1 MAIQFRCESLLSRFQ
16 NPGDEAHSERK
27 LQVRFDP
34 LLGTSARIAEGVK
47 LQTSIDAALVSFGEP
62 DPNCPFCAE
71 RIDKVTPRIAPEI
84 TPAGRIRVG
93 DSVLFPNLVPYSKY
107 ATVAVFTTRHW
118 LSIRDFTPALIADN
132 LAASLDYIRAV
143 TKVDAEARFCAY
155 NINYLYP
162 SGGSLPHPHSQVY
175 VDPFPTSMMRMQH
188 ASVTAYWQ
196 ANGRCFWNDLVSE
209 ETERAQRMISC
220 VGPVVWMTP
229 FAPIGFNE
237 VRAVLC
243 ECATVLDLSSA
254 DLPIS
259 ERAQRMISCVGPVVW
274 MTPFAPIGFNEVRA
288 VLCEC
293 ATVLDLSSAD
303 LQALASGISRVLA
316 WYDSIGY
323 NSFNLALYSGELGKD
338 GADRVNLTMVTRTA
352 MTPFYRSD
360 SMCLERLHWEAVV
373 DRTPEDVAADVREY
387 LRSTKS
393 A

>member
-1 MAIQFRCESLLSRFQ
+1 MAIQFQRESLLSRFQ
-16 NPGDEAHSERK
+16 NPGNEAYSERK

-47 LQTSIDAALVSFGEP
+47 LQTGADAALDSFRAP

-71 RIDKVTPRIAPEI
+71 RIDQVTPHIAGEI

-93 DSVLFPNLVPYSKY
+93 QTVLFPNLVPYSKY
-107 ATVAVFTTRHW
+107 AAVAVFTTRHW
-118 LSIRDFTPALIADN
+118 LDLRDFTPALIADN
-132 LAASLDYIRAV
+132 LAASLEYMRAAA
-143 TKVDAEARFCAY
+143 KVHADARFGAY

-188 ASVTAYWQ
+188 ASVAAYWD
-196 ANGRCFWNDLVSE
+196 ANGRCFWNDLVAE
-209 ETERAQRMISC
+209 ETERAERMISRD
-220 VGPVVWMTP
+220 GPIVWMTP

-243 ECATVLDLSSA
+243 ERATILDLSSA
-254 DLPIS
+254 D
-259 ERAQRMISCVGPVVW
+259 V
-274 MTPFAPIGFNEVRA
+274 
-288 VLCEC
+288 
-293 ATVLDLSSAD
+293 
-303 LQALASGISRVLA
+303 QALASGISQVLA

-352 MTPFYRSD
+352 MMPFYRSD
-360 SMCLERLHWEAVV
+360 SMYLERLHWEAAL
-373 DRTPEDVAADVREY
+373 DRTPEEVAADVQQY
-387 LRSTKS
+387 FRS
-393 A
+393 ARDA

>member
-1 MAIQFRCESLLSRFQ
+1 MAIEFRCESLLSRFQ
-16 NPGDEAHSERK
+16 NPGDEAYSERK

-47 LQTSIDAALVSFGEP
+47 LQTRDDAAPTSFRAPEL
-62 DPNCPFCAE
+62 NCPFCAD

-93 DSVLFPNLVPYSKY
+93 DTVLFPNLVPYSKY
-107 ATVAVFTTRHW
+107 AAVAAFTTRHW
-118 LSIRDFTPALIADN
+118 LDLRDFTPALIADN
-132 LAASLDYIRAV
+132 LAASLDYIRTV
-143 TKVDAEARFCAY
+143 TKFDADARFCAY

-162 SGGSLPHPHSQVY
+162 SGGSLPHPHGQVF

-188 ASVTAYWQ
+188 ESAAAYWR

-209 ETERAQRMISC
+209 ETERAERMIC
-220 VGPVVWMTP
+220 RDGAIVWMTP

-243 ECATVLDLSSA
+243 ERATVLDLSSA
-254 DLPIS
+254 
-259 ERAQRMISCVGPVVW
+259 
-274 MTPFAPIGFNEVRA
+274 EV
-288 VLCEC
+288 
-293 ATVLDLSSAD
+293 
-303 LQALASGISRVLA
+303 QKLASGMSRVLA

-323 NSFNLALYSGELGKD
+323 NSFNLALYSGELGKE

-360 SMCLERLHWEAVV
+360 SMYLERLHWEAAL
-373 DRTPEDVAADVREY
+373 DRTRR
-387 LRSTKS
+387 L
-393 A
+393 

>member
-1 MAIQFRCESLLSRFQ
+1 MAIQFRSESLLSRFQ
-16 NPGDEAHSERK
+16 NPGDEGYSERK

-47 LQTSIDAALVSFGEP
+47 LQTSDDAALVSFRAP

-71 RIDKVTPRIAPEI
+71 RIGQVTPRIATE
-84 TPAGRIRVG
+84 TTSAGRIRIG
-93 DSVLFPNLVPYSKY
+93 ETVLFPNLVPYSKY
-107 ATVAVFTTRHW
+107 AAVAVFTTRHW
-118 LSIRDFTPALIADN
+118 LDLRDFTPALIIDN
-132 LAASLDYIRAV
+132 LAASLEYMRAV
-143 TKVDAEARFCAY
+143 AKFDAEARFCAY

-209 ETERAQRMISC
+209 ET
-220 VGPVVWMTP
+220 
-229 FAPIGFNE
+229 
-237 VRAVLC
+237 
-243 ECATVLDLSSA
+243 
-254 DLPIS
+254 

>member
-1 MAIQFRCESLLSRFQ
+1 MAIQFRCKSLLSRFQ
-16 NPGDEAHSERK
+16 NPGDEAYSERK

-47 LQTSIDAALVSFGEP
+47 LQTSADAALVSFRAP

-71 RIDKVTPRIAPEI
+71 RIDKVTPRIAKEI
-84 TPAGRIRVG
+84 TPTGRIRVG
-93 DSVLFPNLVPYSKY
+93 DTVLFPNLVPYSRY
-107 ATVAVFTTRHW
+107 AAVAVFTTRHW
-118 LSIRDFTPALIADN
+118 LDIRGFTPALIVDN

-143 TKVDAEARFCAY
+143 TKVDADARFCAY

-188 ASVTAYWQ
+188 ASVTAYWH

-209 ETERAQRMISC
+209 ETERAERTISRD
-220 VGPVVWMTP
+220 GPIVWMTP

-243 ECATVLDLSSA
+243 ERATILDLSSA
-254 DLPIS
+254 DV
-259 ERAQRMISCVGPVVW
+259 QM
-274 MTPFAPIGFNEVRA
+274 
-288 VLCEC
+288 
-293 ATVLDLSSAD
+293 
-303 LQALASGISRVLA
+303 LASGISRVLA

-323 NSFNLALYSGELGKD
+323 NSFNLALYSGELGND
-338 GADRVNLTMVTRTA
+338 SADRVNLTMVTRTA

-360 SMCLERLHWEAVV
+360 SMYLERLHWEAAL

-387 LRSTKS
+387 FRS
-393 A
+393 ARGA

>member
-1 MAIQFRCESLLSRFQ
+1 MTIQFRRESMFSRFQ
-16 NPGDEAHSERK
+16 NPGDEAYSERK

-47 LQTSIDAALVSFGEP
+47 LQTSNDAALGAFRTP
-62 DPNCPFCAE
+62 DPTCPFCAE
-71 RIDKVTPRIAPEI
+71 RIDKVTPRIATEI

-93 DSVLFPNLVPYSKY
+93 DTVLFPNLVPYSKY
-107 ATVAVFTTRHW
+107 ASVAVFTTRHW
-118 LSIRDFTPALIADN
+118 LGMRDFTAALIADN
-132 LAASLDYIRAV
+132 LAASLDYVRAV
-143 TKVDAEARFCAY
+143 TKFDADARFCAY

-162 SGGSLPHPHSQVY
+162 SGGSLPHPHSQLY

-188 ASVTAYWQ
+188 ASVAAYWH

-209 ETERAQRMISC
+209 ETELAERMISRD
-220 VGPVVWMTP
+220 GPIVWMTP

-243 ECATVLDLSSA
+243 ERATILDLSSA
-254 DLPIS
+254 DV
-259 ERAQRMISCVGPVVW
+259 QK
-274 MTPFAPIGFNEVRA
+274 
-288 VLCEC
+288 
-293 ATVLDLSSAD
+293 
-303 LQALASGISRVLA
+303 LASGLSRVLA

-360 SMCLERLHWEAVV
+360 SMHLERLHWEAAV
-373 DRTPEDVAADVREY
+373 DRTPEDVAADVRKY
-387 LRSTKS
+387 FGDARGLAPHPASRKYAS
-393 A
+393 

>member
-1 MAIQFRCESLLSRFQ
+1 MAIQFRSESLSSRFQ
-16 NPGDEAHSERK
+16 NPGDHGYSERK

-34 LLGTSARIAEGVK
+34 LLGTSARIADGVK
-47 LQTSIDAALVSFGEP
+47 LQTSVDAALVSFQAP

-93 DSVLFPNLVPYSKY
+93 DTVLFPNLVPYSKY
-107 ATVAVFTTRHW
+107 AAVAAFTTRHW
-118 LSIRDFTPALIADN
+118 LHLRDFTPTLIVDN
-132 LAASLDYIRAV
+132 LTASLDYIRAV
-143 TKVDAEARFCAY
+143 AKVDAGARFCAY

-162 SGGSLPHPHSQVY
+162 SGGSLPHPHSQLY

-188 ASVTAYWQ
+188 ASVMAYWK
-196 ANGRCFWNDLVSE
+196 ANERCFWNDLVSE
-209 ETERAQRMISC
+209 EAERAERMISRE
-220 VGPVVWMTP
+220 GPIVWMTP

-243 ECATVLDLSSA
+243 ERATILDLSS
-254 DLPIS
+254 S
-259 ERAQRMISCVGPVVW
+259 
-274 MTPFAPIGFNEVRA
+274 
-288 VLCEC
+288 
-293 ATVLDLSSAD
+293 D

-360 SMCLERLHWEAVV
+360 SMYLERLHWEAAL
-373 DRTPEDVAADVREY
+373 DRTPEDVAADVRAY
-387 LRSTKS
+387 FRSARRS
-393 A
+393 

>member
-1 MAIQFRCESLLSRFQ
+1 MAIQFRRESLLSRFQ
-16 NPGDEAHSERK
+16 NPGDEAYSERR

-47 LQTSIDAALVSFGEP
+47 LQTSDAAALASFRAP

-71 RIDKVTPRIAPEI
+71 RLDKVTPRIATEI

-93 DSVLFPNLVPYSKY
+93 ETVLFPNLVPYSKY
-107 ATVAVFTTRHW
+107 AAVAVFTTRHW
-118 LSIRDFTPALIADN
+118 LNLRDFTPALIADN

-143 TKVDAEARFCAY
+143 TKVDADARFCAY

-162 SGGSLPHPHSQVY
+162 SGGSLPHPHSQPY
-175 VDPFPTSMMRMQH
+175 IDPFPTSMMRMQH

-196 ANGRCFWNDLVSE
+196 ANGRCFWNDLVSQ
-209 ETERAQRMISC
+209 ETERAERMISREE
-220 VGPVVWMTP
+220 PVFWMTP

-243 ECATVLDLSSA
+243 KRATIPDLSPA
-254 DLPIS
+254 DI
-259 ERAQRMISCVGPVVW
+259 Q
-274 MTPFAPIGFNEVRA
+274 T
-288 VLCEC
+288 
-293 ATVLDLSSAD
+293 
-303 LQALASGISRVLA
+303 LASGISRVLA

-360 SMCLERLHWEAVV
+360 SMHLERLHWEAGV

-387 LRSTKS
+387 FGGARG

>member
-1 MAIQFRCESLLSRFQ
+1 LERGKDKQHEAMAIQFRCESLLSRFQ
-16 NPGDEAHSERK
+16 DPADEGYSERK

-34 LLGTSARIAEGVK
+34 LLGTSSRIAEGVK
-47 LQTSIDAALVSFGEP
+47 LQTSADAALVSFRVA

-71 RIDKVTPRIAPEI
+71 RIDRVTPRIAKEI

-93 DSVLFPNLVPYSKY
+93 DTVVIPNLVPYSKY

-118 LSIRDFTPALIADN
+118 LDLRDFTPALIADN
-132 LAASLDYIRAV
+132 LAASLEYIRAV
-143 TKVDAEARFCAY
+143 TKVDLDARFCAY

-162 SGGSLPHPHSQVY
+162 SGGSLPHPHSQLY

-188 ASVTAYWQ
+188 ASVAAYRQ
-196 ANGRCFWNDLVSE
+196 ANRRCFWNDLVSE
-209 ETERAQRMISC
+209 ETERAERMISRD
-220 VGPVVWMTP
+220 GPIVWMTP

-243 ECATVLDLSSA
+243 EHPTILDLSS
-254 DLPIS
+254 
-259 ERAQRMISCVGPVVW
+259 
-274 MTPFAPIGFNEVRA
+274 T
-288 VLCEC
+288 
-293 ATVLDLSSAD
+293 D
-303 LQALASGISRVLA
+303 LQKLTSGISRVLA

-323 NSFNLALYSGELGKD
+323 NSFNLALYSGELGKN

-360 SMCLERLHWEAVV
+360 SMYLERLHWEAAL

-387 LRSTKS
+387 FCSTKGV
-393 A
+393 